1 MSESPV
7 SSRPAALRLSQTCD
21 LCEVRATAGAVRQF
35 LATQGCDE
43 AELNS
48 CELALVE
55 ACNNAIKYTQP
66 ATAHK
71 PIVVDCL
78 CDALRVELRV
88 HDHTRGFDWSA
99 EASLPDD
106 ESESGRG
113 LYLIRTLMD
122 TANYFR
128 AADENVLVLH
138 KQRAHGAIAAP
149 PAADSDRVITE
160 MVEELSSCYESLSA
174 IFRYRAAQA
183 NVGELKEFAERLLAD
198 LLQITSADWFVLRLT
213 PKGEARLEVFAV
225 SEPAL
230 QLAPLVIAAAASEPR
245 SVELAA
251 ANSRRVVWFDEAHP
265 LPSGDPLAVVK
276 PGSHGL
282 VHPIFTGENLV
293 GTLTI
298 GKRAP
303 VCAAPAESPRLVF
316 TAGQTNVVGTFTEF
330 LAIQV
335 VNARFQEERVASRLV
350 AHELEIANNI
360 QQSLL
365 PKELPLVPGLQLAA
379 SCRSAYQVG
388 GDFYDVLRISDHE
401 ILLVIAD
408 VMGKGV
414 PAAMFA
420 VILRTMVR
428 AAPELACQPSALLTR
443 VNRLL
448 FDELS
453 GVDMFITAQLGY
465 LDATARCLITA
476 SAGHCPLLVMS
487 SVPGAGVKEVSPEGM
502 PLGIMADTMFV
513 EESIQLPP
521 QCRVLFYTDGLPE
534 ALNGQGERFGHER
547 LVEWFQTAACRPVS
561 AAELKHSLGATMG
574 RFQANMVLNDDQT
587 FLIMSG

>member
-7 SSRPAALRLSQTCD
+7 SSHPAALRLTQACD

-35 LATQGCDE
+35 LAIQGCDE
-43 AELNS
+43 AELNA

-55 ACNNAIKYTQP
+55 ACNNAIKYAPP
-66 ATAHK
+66 AGAHK
-71 PIVVDCL
+71 LIVVDCL
-78 CDALRVELRV
+78 CDARRVELRV
-88 HDHTRGFDWSA
+88 HDHTRGFDWPA
-99 EASLPDD
+99 EASLPDA

-122 TANYFR
+122 TATYFR
-128 AADENVLVLH
+128 AAGENVLVLH
-138 KQRAHGAIAAP
+138 KQRAHGATSSP
-149 PAADSDRVITE
+149 PATDSDRVITE

-183 NVGELKEFAERLLAD
+183 NIGELKEFAERLLAD

-230 QLAPLVIAAAASEPR
+230 QLAPLVIAASGPDPH
-245 SVELAA
+245 SVELDA
-251 ANSRRVVWFDEAHP
+251 ANSRRVVWFDETHP
-265 LPSGDPLAVVK
+265 LPAGDPLAAIK
-276 PGSHGL
+276 TDSHGL

-298 GKRAP
+298 GKSVPARA
-303 VCAAPAESPRLVF
+303 VPAGSAGLVF

-335 VNARFQEERVASRLV
+335 VNARFQEERVANRLV
-350 AHELEIANNI
+350 AHELELANNI

-365 PKELPLVPGLQLAA
+365 PKELPLVPGFQLAA
-379 SCRSAYQVG
+379 SCRSAHQVG
-388 GDFYDVLRISDHE
+388 GDFFDVLRISDHE
-401 ILLVIAD
+401 MLLVIAD

-420 VILRTMVR
+420 AILRTMVR
-428 AAPELACQPSALLTR
+428 AAPELAHQPSALLTR

-453 GVDMFITAQLGY
+453 SVDMFITAQLGY
-465 LDATARCLITA
+465 LDAAARRLITV

-502 PLGIMADTMFV
+502 PLGILADTVFA
-513 EESIQLPP
+513 EEAIQLPP

-534 ALNGQGERFGHER
+534 ALNAQGERFGHER
-547 LVEWFQTAACRPVS
+547 LVEWFQTAARERVS
-561 AAELKHSLGATMG
+561 AAELKLSLGETMG
-574 RFQANMVLNDDQT
+574 RFQANTVLNDDQT
-587 FLIMSG
+587 FLIMSE